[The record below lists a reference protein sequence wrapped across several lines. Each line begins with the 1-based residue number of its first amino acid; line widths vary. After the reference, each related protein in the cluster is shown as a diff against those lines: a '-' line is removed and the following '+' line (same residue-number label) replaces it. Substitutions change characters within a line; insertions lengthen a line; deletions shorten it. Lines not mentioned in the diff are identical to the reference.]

1 MRVVI
6 GKGISPKIK
15 SQIIADTEINLKEAA
30 VIDFPIPAKKVK
42 VQLVEDNKKE
52 VLVLLFD

>member
-15 SQIIADTEINLKEAA
+15 SQLIADSEISKTEA
-30 VIDFPIPAKKVK
+30 VIVDFPIPAKRVK
-42 VQLVEDNKKE
+42 VLIQEDNKKE